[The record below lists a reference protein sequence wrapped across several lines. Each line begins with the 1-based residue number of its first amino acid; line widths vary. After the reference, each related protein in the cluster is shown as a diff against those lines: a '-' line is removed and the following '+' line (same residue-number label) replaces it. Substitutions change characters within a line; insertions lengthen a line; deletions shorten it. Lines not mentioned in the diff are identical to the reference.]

1 MQGEWQ
7 MANGESKTPFHI
19 ATALIAVLVAAPG
32 LVAAQ
37 AYPSKPLR
45 IIVPFPPGGATDI
58 SGRYVAQKLGESLG
72 QQAIVDNRPGANG
85 TIGLELAAK
94 AAPDGHT
101 LVIGQTGNLAISP
114 GITKVNY
121 DPARDFAPISLVIA
135 SPHVLAVHPSVPA
148 RSIKDVIALARS
160 KPGQLNYASTGSGSA
175 GHLGMEL
182 LKKTTRMDIVHV
194 PYKGASPGLL
204 DLVAGHV
211 ALMFTSVLSTSQV
224 LQGGKVRPLGV
235 GSLQRSPSLPDVPT
249 IAESGYPGF
258 EVISWWGVLGPAAMP
273 KDAVTR
279 LNGEIVKMMA
289 SADAR
294 DRIGALGADIM
305 TSTPDRFAA
314 YIKSEGVKWG
324 QVIKDSGARVD

>member
-1 MQGEWQ
+1 MTGERESGR
-7 MANGESKTPFHI
+7 AGERQARRIVGAI
-19 ATALIAVLVAAPG
+19 AAILLAAPG

-45 IIVPFPPGGATDI
+45 IIIPFPPGGATDI
-58 SGRYVAQKLGESLG
+58 GGRYIAQKLGEAFG
-72 QQAIVDNRPGANG
+72 QQAVPDNRPGANG

-94 AAPDGHT
+94 APPDGHT
-101 LVIGQTGNLAISP
+101 LVIGQTGNLAISVSL
-114 GITKVNY
+114 TKVNY

-135 SPHVLAVHPSVPA
+135 SPHALAVHPSLPA
-148 RSIKDVIALARS
+148 RSLKEVISLARS
-160 KPGQLNYASTGSGSA
+160 RPGQLNYASTGSGSA

-194 PYKGASPGLL
+194 PYKGAAPGLA
-204 DLVAGHV
+204 DLAAGHV
-211 ALMFTSVLSTSQV
+211 VLMFTSALSTAQIQRAGRVRV
-224 LQGGKVRPLGV
+224 LAV

-249 IAESGYPGF
+249 IAESGFPGF
-258 EVISWWGVLGPAAMP
+258 EVISWWGVLGQAAMP
-273 KDAVTR
+273 KDIVAR

-289 SADAR
+289 SPDAR

-305 TSTPDRFAA
+305 TSTPERFAA
-314 YIKSEGVKWG
+314 YIKSEQAKWG